1 MRGRAR
7 LSGSVKFPRRD
18 RGTGHEGEL
27 QMNQRTSWVSHAV
40 AALAMLATVAFVPT
54 DAAAQPPGPPTRVI
68 CCIPENGTLE
78 CGQLT
83 PDNCARHPG
92 AFSIGTGSC
101 AHNPCLTSST
111 TTSTG
116 PVTTSST
123 STSTSTSGPVTTSS
137 TSTSTSTSAPA
148 RTTSTST
155 STSSSTSTS
164 TASSTSTTLACC
176 GSPTHNVRPTQLSF
190 TTGIGTGNC
199 GAALNTAG
207 GTFTN
212 LKCGGLYTGGGGNS
226 VPLPYAV
233 PDMGQSFTKVTACG
247 TGATGG
253 TATSLDL

>member
-1 MRGRAR
+1 
-7 LSGSVKFPRRD
+7 
-18 RGTGHEGEL
+18 
-27 QMNQRTSWVSHAV
+27 MNERTTRVFHAIIV
-40 AALAMLATVAFVPT
+40 LAMLAAVAFVPT
-54 DAAAQPPGPPTRVI
+54 GTTAHALGPPTRVI

-123 STSTSTSGPVTTSS
+123 STSTSTSTSS
-137 TSTSTSTSAPA
+137 T
-148 RTTSTST
+148 
-155 STSSSTSTS
+155 
-164 TASSTSTTLACC
+164 TSTTLACC
-176 GSPTHNVRPTQLSF
+176 GSATHNVQPTQLSF

-199 GAALNTAG
+199 GTALTTAG
-207 GTFTN
+207 TTFVN
-212 LKCGGLYTGGGGNS
+212 LACGGLYTGGGGNS

-233 PDMGQSFTKVTACG
+233 PD
-247 TGATGG
+247 
-253 TATSLDL
+253 

>member
-83 PDNCARHPG
+83 ADNCARHPG

-111 TTSTG
+111 TTSTT

-123 STSTSTSGPVTTSS
+123 STSTSTSTS
-137 TSTSTSTSAPA
+137 
-148 RTTSTST
+148 
-155 STSSSTSTS
+155 
-164 TASSTSTTLACC
+164 SSTSTTLACC
-176 GSPTHNVRPTQLSF
+176 GSSTHNVQPTQLSF

-199 GAALNTAG
+199 GTLQSSTGSVLLNLA
-207 GTFTN
+207 
-212 LKCGGLYTGGGGNS
+212 CGGLYTGGGGNS

-233 PDMGQSFTKVTACG
+233 PDMGQSFTKVTAC
-247 TGATGG
+247 
-253 TATSLDL
+253 S

>member
-111 TTSTG
+111 TTSTR

-137 TSTSTSTSAPA
+137 TSTSTSTSAPV
-148 RTTSTST
+148 TTSSTSTST
-155 STSSSTSTS
+155 STSGPVTTSSTSTS
-164 TASSTSTTLACC
+164 TSTSGPVTTSSTST
-176 GSPTHNVRPTQLSF
+176 
-190 TTGIGTGNC
+190 
-199 GAALNTAG
+199 
-207 GTFTN
+207 
-212 LKCGGLYTGGGGNS
+212 
-226 VPLPYAV
+226 
-233 PDMGQSFTKVTACG
+233 
-247 TGATGG
+247 
-253 TATSLDL
+253 ATSTSAPVTTSSTLTSTSTTSAVTTSSTSTSTSTSRLVT

>member
-111 TTSTG
+111 TTSTRPVTTSSTSTSTSTSG

-137 TSTSTSTSAPA
+137 TSTSTSTSGPATTSATSTSTPTTAPDA
-148 RTTSTST
+148 PCTPTTSTSP
-155 STSSSTSTS
+155 
-164 TASSTSTTLACC
+164 APRPPP
-176 GSPTHNVRPTQLSF
+176 PTP
-190 TTGIGTGNC
+190 
-199 GAALNTAG
+199 
-207 GTFTN
+207 
-212 LKCGGLYTGGGGNS
+212 
-226 VPLPYAV
+226 PP
-233 PDMGQSFTKVTACG
+233 PP
-247 TGATGG
+247 
-253 TATSLDL
+253 